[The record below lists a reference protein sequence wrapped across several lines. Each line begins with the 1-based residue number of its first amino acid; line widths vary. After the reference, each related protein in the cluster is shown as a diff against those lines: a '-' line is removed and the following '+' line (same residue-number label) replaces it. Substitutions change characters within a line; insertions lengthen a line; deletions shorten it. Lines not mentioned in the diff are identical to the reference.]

1 MQNVITAESYSVKM
15 LAFNIVNF
23 SLKFDAS
30 ALYIKIR
37 MPLEILHILNSLNL
51 LERKKHENTHI
62 FLNVGGSII
71 RASLSFNF

>member
-1 MQNVITAESYSVKM
+1 M

-37 MPLEILHILNSLNL
+37 MPLDTLHILNSLDL
-51 LERKKHENTHI
+51 LEKKKHMNTHM
-62 FLNVGGSII
+62 FLNVGDSFI

>member
-1 MQNVITAESYSVKM
+1 M

-37 MPLEILHILNSLNL
+37 MPLDILHILNSLDL
-51 LERKKHENTHI
+51 LEKKKHMNTHML
-62 FLNVGGSII
+62 LNVGSSFI